1 MTTSSVSS
9 VIVIVK
15 ALEGGEIRERP
26 PNFVTLKNIFE
37 AQAVSKAKM
46 ALTNA

>member
-1 MTTSSVSS
+1 MTSSVSS

-15 ALEGGEIRERP
+15 TLEGGEIKGRP
-26 PNFVTLKNIFE
+26 PNFVTLNNIFE

-46 ALTNA
+46 ASTND